1 MTVRTLLSVLLVPI
15 CWLLVSVAE
24 EASTG
29 STASPRAAVT
39 NSSAGNGTHDK
50 SDKVHRTDFTVDSSM
65 IQRALYVLIG
75 ITMIGV
81 LYFLI
86 RAVRLKK
93 PAQKKKY
100 GLLSDY
106 DDSVE
111 MDAVDSDEDDTCMRP
126 AASADESRP
135 MARIDQEP
143 DQWY

>member
-1 MTVRTLLSVLLVPI
+1 MTLYGLLSAVLVPI
-15 CWLLVSVAE
+15 CWVFVSVA
-24 EASTG
+24 ASVSENPNRPAVG
-29 STASPRAAVT
+29 STAAPRPAVT
-39 NSSAGNGTHDK
+39 NSSRVNSTASGGGLFHGLG
-50 SDKVHRTDFTVDSSM
+50 VDSSM

-93 PAQKKKY
+93 PVQRKKY

-111 MDAVDSDEDDTCMRP
+111 MEAVESDEDDTLY
-126 AASADESRP
+126 E
-135 MARIDQEP
+135 ARSLRR
-143 DQWY
+143 